1 MNYSI
6 GKLVNDMEYII
17 IPNDKIETVCL
28 SVGIRVGSNDENNRT
43 NGISHLLEHMLF
55 KGNKMF
61 KSKIDLY
68 KALDNIG
75 AVYNAYTDK
84 NITSFYAK
92 CHYSNL
98 KALIDIF
105 SSLIC
110 EPYIESDDLKTE
122 KLIVIEEIN
131 NAKEEAFD
139 IIYNRFYTLLYKEYP
154 IAKRISGDPSNIE
167 QITRDDVLSHLRKF
181 YTSNNMVVSIA
192 GKIEGDVATLLENSS
207 FAKAPHGN
215 EHKFRD
221 KITLEK
227 NITSIDLVHRG
238 FKQIFLGLAFPT
250 KGLFDKDK
258 YAIKLIDLILNGSMS
273 SRLFL
278 ELREKQGLVYSIMT
292 DVSNFEEAGIYYII
306 TSFEPKTDKVN
317 QVLSAL
323 YMEFNKLIKTKISEE
338 ELNRWKNY
346 IKSAYVL
353 ELENTSEI
361 CDYYSRQMLFFR
373 NDILEFH
380 QLLKN
385 FEMITID
392 DIHRVAGELLN
403 WKKMKLIVIGD
414 YSEKSKLG
422 NEIYET
428 ITKSFTSDEN
438 SQINMNGGNIDKNNH
453 VSQEQRILCNSSIL
467 HKEKNTK
474 LKKLVRSL

>member
-28 SVGIRVGSNDENNRT
+28 SVGIRVGSNDENNRI

-68 KALDNIG
+68 IALDNIG

-98 KALIDIF
+98 KSLINIF

-110 EPYIESDDLKTE
+110 EPYVEEADLITE
-122 KLIVIEEIN
+122 KKIVIEEIN

-139 IIYNRFYTLLYKEYP
+139 IIYNRFYTLLYKDHP
-154 IAKRISGDPSNIE
+154 ISKRIAGDPSNIND
-167 QITRDDVLSHLRKF
+167 ITRDDVLSHLRQF
-181 YTSNNMVVSIA
+181 YTSNNMVISIA

-207 FAKAPHGN
+207 FAKAPHGV

-221 KITLEK
+221 IITI
-227 NITSIDLVHRG
+227 NTNVTSIDLVHRG
-238 FKQIFLGLAFPT
+238 FKQIFLGITFPT

-258 YAIKLIDLILNGSMS
+258 FAIKLIDLILNGSMS

-292 DVSNFEEAGIYYII
+292 DVSNFEEAGIYYLI
-306 TSFEPKTDKVN
+306 TSFEPKTDKIN

-323 YMEFNKLIKTKISEE
+323 FMEFNKIVNTKITEI

-353 ELENTSEI
+353 ELENTTEI
-361 CDYYSRQMLFFR
+361 CDYYTRQMLFFR
-373 NDILEFH
+373 NDISEFH

-385 FEMITID
+385 FELVTVE
-392 DIHRVAGELLN
+392 DIQRVAGELFN
-403 WKKMKLIVIGD
+403 WKKMKVVLVGD

-422 NEIYET
+422 NEIYQT
-428 ITKSFTSDEN
+428 IVNSFEP
-438 SQINMNGGNIDKNNH
+438 KPENNH
-453 VSQEQRILCNSSIL
+453 N
-467 HKEKNTK
+467 
-474 LKKLVRSL
+474 

>member
-6 GKLVNDMEYII
+6 GKLVNDLEYII

-68 KALDNIG
+68 IALDNIG

-84 NITSFYAK
+84 NITNFYAK

-98 KALIDIF
+98 EALINIF

-110 EPYIESDDLKTE
+110 EPYIEDDDLTTE
-122 KLIVIEEIN
+122 KKIVIEEIN

-139 IIYNRFYTLLYKEYP
+139 IIYNRFYSLLYKDLP
-154 IAKRISGDPSNIE
+154 ISKKIAGDPSNINKISRE
-167 QITRDDVLSHLRKF
+167 DVLLHLRQF
-181 YTSNNMVVSIA
+181 YTANNMVISIA
-192 GKIEGDVATLLENSS
+192 GKIEGDVAKILDNSS
-207 FAKAPHGN
+207 FAKAPQGN
-215 EHKFRD
+215 KHVFRD
-221 KITLEK
+221 IIQLNT
-227 NITSIDLVHRG
+227 NVTSIDLIHRG
-238 FKQIFLGLAFPT
+238 FKQNFLGITFPT
-250 KGLFDKDK
+250 KGLFDNDK

-278 ELREKQGLVYSIMT
+278 ELREKKGLVYSIMT
-292 DVSNFEEAGIYYII
+292 DVSNFEEAGIYYLI
-306 TSFEPKTDKVN
+306 TSFEPKTDKIN
-317 QVLSAL
+317 QVLSTL
-323 YMEFNKLIKTKISEE
+323 FIEFNKLINTKISDV

-361 CDYYSRQMLFFR
+361 CDYYGRQMLFFR
-373 NDILEFH
+373 NNILEFH

-385 FEMITID
+385 FELVTVD
-392 DIHRVAGELLN
+392 DIQRVAQELLN
-403 WKKMKLIVIGD
+403 WKKMKLILLGD
-414 YSEKSKLG
+414 FSEKSKLG
-422 NEIYET
+422 KEIYDT
-428 ITKSFTSDEN
+428 VISSFTSETG
-438 SQINMNGGNIDKNNH
+438 MTGGDLDKSNCI
-453 VSQEQRILCNSSIL
+453 SEQQKNTSNNSSIL
-467 HKEKNTK
+467 HRDKNIG
-474 LKKLVRSL
+474 LKNLVRSL